1 MRYTKLHGA
10 GNDFIVINNI
20 EEKLPINKF
29 AEIAK
34 NLCQRRLSI
43 GADGMMVV
51 DKSEGDG
58 DFKMHFYNADGS
70 IGEMCGN
77 GARCIAR
84 YAYENGLS
92 SEVQTIEAKAGLV
105 KGWRQSKRTYKIML
119 NSPTLIELDY
129 NISVDG
135 VDYECSYIELGNPGL
150 PHGVVK
156 YDNLKDTSNKELWDL
171 GNKLRHHKVF
181 PKGANINFYEIEENG
196 EVFVKT
202 FERGV
207 ENFTLACGTGS
218 GSVALVLRLSNKLS
232 KARTIINSLGGQ
244 LSVEIKFNKD
254 QITEIYLTG
263 PTNIVSEG
271 KVLDEDLVY

>member
-1 MRYTKLHGA
+1 MQYTKLQGT

-20 EEKLPINKF
+20 EERLAIEKF
-29 AEIAK
+29 KEIAK
-34 NLCQRRLSI
+34 TLCQRRLSI

-51 DKSEGDG
+51 DKPQGDG

-92 SEVQTIEAKAGLV
+92 NEIQTIEAKAGIV

-119 NSPTLIELDY
+119 NSPTVIELDY
-129 NISVDG
+129 NVLVDEAE
-135 VDYECSYIELGNPGL
+135 YECSYVELGDPGL

-156 YDNLKDTSNKELWDL
+156 YDNLKGVSNKELWDL
-171 GNKLRHHKVF
+171 GKKLRHHRNF
-181 PKGANINFYEIEENG
+181 PKGANINFYEIQDNG
-196 EVFVKT
+196 EVFIKT

-207 ENFTLACGTGS
+207 EDFTLACGTGS
-218 GSVALVLRLSNKLS
+218 GSVALVLRLLNKLVEPI
-232 KARTIINSLGGQ
+232 TIINSYGGQ
-244 LSVEIKFNKD
+244 LSVEVKFNED
-254 QITEIYLTG
+254 QASEIYLTG